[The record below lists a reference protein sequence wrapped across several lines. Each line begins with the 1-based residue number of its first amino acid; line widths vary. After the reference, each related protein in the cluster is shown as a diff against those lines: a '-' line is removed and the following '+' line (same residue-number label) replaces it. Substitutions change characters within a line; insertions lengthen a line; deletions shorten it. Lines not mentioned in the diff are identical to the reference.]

1 MLVVVVA
8 VAHTLL
14 FAIAWWGARA
24 RWCSKKKVSALA
36 SRDCDCDWRL
46 AFVLY

>member
-1 MLVVVVA
+1 MLVVVAA

-14 FAIAWWGARA
+14 FAFAWWGARA
-24 RWCSKKKVSALA
+24 RWCSKKKSFRIGLT
-36 SRDCDCDWRL
+36 RLRL